1 MTLDEWT
8 KNAGAIRMIA
18 IDSHVERGPALVSH
32 WTPEIHSDTSALSCG
47 SSVTTGITGRHLQSR
62 TEPFEAIHEIKLSK
76 EFQCMGNTT

>member
-1 MTLDEWT
+1 MTHDERT

-18 IDSHVERGPALVSH
+18 IDSRVERGPTLVSH
-32 WTPEIHSDTSALSCG
+32 WTGDTSALSCD

-62 TEPFEAIHEIKLSK
+62 IEPFETIHGIKLSK